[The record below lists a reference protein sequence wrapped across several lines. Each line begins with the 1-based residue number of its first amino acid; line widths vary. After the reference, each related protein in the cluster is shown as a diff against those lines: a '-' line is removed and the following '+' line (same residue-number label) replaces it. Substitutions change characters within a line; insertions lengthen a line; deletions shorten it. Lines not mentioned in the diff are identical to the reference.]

1 MKKIILT
8 LTLCLP
14 LTMAAQSLSRTG
26 ADAENIVPAGWEH
39 TESMG
44 DLNKDGIA
52 DMVLIAL
59 PNNPEKIKTRDDG
72 YQYNFNKPILAIYLG
87 NKQGE
92 LCLWKEYGNVLLGRE
107 QEFESIDN
115 SVNITPKGSFIIS
128 IQYFYSAGSYS
139 NVVNSH
145 TFRMQNGD
153 FFKIGEEQYEMSRLT
168 GEDQLVSY
176 NYLTHKK
183 QTVTANAMD
192 EKVKKKEKWEKIPK
206 SPLQRLG
213 AEELY

>member
-87 NKQGE
+87 DEKGQ
-92 LCLWKEYGNVLLGRE
+92 LHKWKEYKELLPAMENEYETIERE
-107 QEFESIDN
+107 
-115 SVNITPKGSFIIS
+115 VKITPRNTLIINLSF
-128 IQYFYSAGSYS
+128 FYSAGGYS
-139 NVVNSH
+139 NVSNSY
-145 TFRMQNGD
+145 TFRMQQGD
-153 FFKIGEEQYEMSRLT
+153 FYLIGEDVCELSRLT
-168 GEDQLVSY
+168 GDMRTESF

-183 QTVTANAMD
+183 QTLEENAFD
-192 EKVKKKEKWEKIPK
+192 EKVKAKETWQNIAKE
-206 SPLQRLG
+206 PLKRLG
-213 AEELY
+213 ETELQ